1 MYTNPPTLRI
11 RSPSSTTVEFTV
23 TNAPPGTVS
32 RRILAIIVAQIRLG
46 LFIAVVSLL
55 TVKCWPGPP
64 FPQAVPPLFH
74 PMLER
79 LSRFAEVVHWQTM
92 LPASLITLY
101 LVFFTGGYTE
111 ESLVVIRDLG
121 VQISTRTGWWGG
133 RRSRFIPTSCVGDL
147 WIHEGFRGFE
157 VRFYLA
163 VVVEGEEG
171 LVVVF
176 PVGLLHFRFVL
187 GCSANLDR
195 LYCPI
200 ERYWNLYGE
209 EQRNVFTSQSS
220 WQADAQ
226 GE

>member
-1 MYTNPPTLRI
+1 MYVNPPTLRI

-32 RRILAIIVAQIRLG
+32 RRILAVIIAHIRLA

-55 TVKCWPGPP
+55 AVKYWPGPP
-64 FPQAVPPLFH
+64 FPQAVPLLLH

-79 LSRFAEVVHWQTM
+79 LSCFAEGVHWQTL
-92 LPASLITLY
+92 LPASLVTLY

-133 RRSRFIPTSCVGDL
+133 RKSRFIPTSCVGDL

-176 PVGLLHFRFVL
+176 PVSLYASVL
-187 GCSANLDR
+187 N
-195 LYCPI
+195 
-200 ERYWNLYGE
+200 
-209 EQRNVFTSQSS
+209 SS
-220 WQADAQ
+220 VWLTWIDSTTQ
-226 GE
+226 

>member
-1 MYTNPPTLRI
+1 M
-11 RSPSSTTVEFTV
+11 
-23 TNAPPGTVS
+23 
-32 RRILAIIVAQIRLG
+32 LG
-46 LFIAVVSLL
+46 
-55 TVKCWPGPP
+55 
-64 FPQAVPPLFH
+64 
-74 PMLER
+74 R
-79 LSRFAEVVHWQTM
+79 LSCFAEGVHWQTL
-92 LPASLITLY
+92 LPASLVTLY

-176 PVGLLHFRFVL
+176 PVSLFFWCFALFCACVL
-187 GCSANLDR
+187 C
-195 LYCPI
+195 
-200 ERYWNLYGE
+200 
-209 EQRNVFTSQSS
+209 
-220 WQADAQ
+220 
-226 GE
+226 